1 MSPSAGISVGDTV
14 ALPSPESAGTGSL
27 QAALRSRRS
36 VREFGPHAL
45 PLEVVSQLLWSAQ
58 GITSAHGGRTA
69 PSAGGLYPIE
79 IDLVS
84 GSVTDLPVGLY
95 RYRAADHRL
104 RLRQAGDLREPL
116 RDVAFQQR
124 EIAAAAAI
132 IVIVAVPARS
142 EIKYAER
149 AERYIHM
156 EVGHVAQNVCLQ
168 VAALGIGSV
177 VIGAFD
183 DAGVSEALGLGMG
196 EAPVALLP
204 VGYPA

>member
-1 MSPSAGISVGDTV
+1 VSRSAGISIGDTV
-14 ALPSPESAGTGSL
+14 ALPPPQSAGAGSL
-27 QAALRSRRS
+27 EAALRSRRS
-36 VREFGPHAL
+36 VREFGRQAL

-58 GITSAHGGRTA
+58 GITSARGGRTA
-69 PSAGGLYPIE
+69 PSAGGLYPLE

-84 GSVTDLPVGLY
+84 GSVTDLPIGVY
-95 RYRAADHRL
+95 RYRAADHTL
-104 RLRQAGDLREPL
+104 RLRQGGDLREPL
-116 RDVAFQQR
+116 RDVALQQHA
-124 EIAAAAAI
+124 IAAAAAV

-142 EIKYAER
+142 ESKYAGR

-168 VAALGIGSV
+168 VAALDIGTV
-177 VIGAFD
+177 VIGAFE
-183 DAGVSEALGLGMG
+183 DAGVSEVLGLGTG